1 MQERLANRPT
11 ATNRFHP
18 KTPSRRKTSGF
29 FVFVLLRLSHHIFW
43 FGGFMVLVDFTVA
56 ERWRIFGELSF
67 VPVRQRE
74 ASAAMPRTASA
85 VAAAQTTAIGTRTH
99 VDPQESAARQHA
111 QATLM
116 QRML

>member
-1 MQERLANRPT
+1 
-11 ATNRFHP
+11 
-18 KTPSRRKTSGF
+18 
-29 FVFVLLRLSHHIFW
+29 
-43 FGGFMVLVDFTVA
+43 MVLVDFTVA

-67 VPVRQRE
+67 APVRRRE
-74 ASAAMPRTASA
+74 ATVAPRRSASA
-85 VAAAQTTAIGTRTH
+85 VAEAQTATIGARAH